1 MFQKS
6 FVINEAAEMT
16 KYKLNKGEI
25 LSTDDSDTYPKTLNS
40 TFIWEIGDIYRQS
53 PDQT

>member
-1 MFQKS
+1 MCFKKS

-25 LSTDDSDTYPKTLNS
+25 LGTDSNTYPKTLNS
-40 TFIWEIGDIYRQS
+40 TFIWEIGDIYE
-53 PDQT
+53 